1 MTTAH
6 AIQLTESAVAS
17 DLVPDAFA
25 ITCTAWDLAGGDYN
39 ELIDTTHEIFT
50 QNGRIAYHSA
60 SATPSLRSV
69 KLQRFNN
76 TQDGLW
82 IVSRYLKPDDIVKLV
97 PMRKKQS

>member
-1 MTTAH
+1 VNGAMM
-6 AIQLTESAVAS
+6 
-17 DLVPDAFA
+17 

-50 QNGRIAYHSA
+50 ENGRTAYHSA

-76 TQDGLW
+76 TSEGFW

-97 PMRKKQS
+97 PIQKKNRH